1 MQYRRFEPA
10 ELTRHLEQ
18 ILKALYELEE
28 SDDDFAICLDRAL
41 VVTVPFL
48 EVLRQPRDRKAYTTL
63 AEVEAVQEGLVRIER
78 LRWSS
83 LYNLDNA
90 QRATAIALRQI
101 ANAFLALRDDLETG
115 RHRSTWRLV

>member
-1 MQYRRFEPA
+1 MQCRRFEPA

-18 ILKALYELEE
+18 TLKALHELED

-48 EVLRQPRDRKAYTTL
+48 ELLRRPRDRKAYTTL
-63 AEVEAVQEGLVRIER
+63 AEMEAVQKGLIRIER

-83 LYNLDNA
+83 LYNSDNA
-90 QRATAIALRQI
+90 QRATAIALRQV
-101 ANAFLALRDDLETG
+101 ASAFLSLRDDLEAG
-115 RHRSTWRLV
+115 HHRSTWRLV

>member
-1 MQYRRFEPA
+1 
-10 ELTRHLEQ
+10 
-18 ILKALYELEE
+18 
-28 SDDDFAICLDRAL
+28 L

>member
-18 ILKALYELEE
+18 TLKALHELED